1 MAMFFVVLAF
11 IGVVLFAV
19 STSGRLPQ
27 GSEEESNALTTGKSG
42 WSQEGEAEELSGLQP
57 DDERPKSPPGDDR

>member
-1 MAMFFVVLAF
+1 MFFVVLAF

-42 WSQEGEAEELSGLQP
+42 RSQEGAKELSGLHS
-57 DDERPKSPPGDDR
+57 DDERPVF